1 MKVTWAP
8 LAREQ
13 TADAF
18 AYISAERPS
27 AALRWFE
34 EIVERAGSLSQF
46 PDMGR
51 MMPEAGR
58 PEVREVIVEPYR
70 LIYRRDSD
78 EVVIIGVFHSRQDV
92 DVDSF
97 RG

>member
-18 AYISAERPS
+18 AFISAQRPS
-27 AALRWFE
+27 AAVRWFDDV
-34 EIVERAGSLSQF
+34 IERAGSLSAF

-51 MMPEAGR
+51 MMPEVGR
-58 PEVREVIVEPYR
+58 PEVREVVVEPYR
-70 LIYRRDSD
+70 LVYRRDPD

-92 DVDSF
+92 DAGSL
-97 RG
+97 GG